1 MRCRPSR
8 GWGPAGR
15 GALVNCSA
23 PGRPTIDL
31 LILDWLNVGLRWV
44 HLIAGIG
51 WIGTSLY
58 FMWLDAALIRA
69 DPPRG
74 NVEGH
79 TWLLHSGGFY
89 LVERRTL
96 PPGQLPSPI
105 HWFKWEAAMTWL
117 TGFPLLVL
125 VYYLTR
131 GVYLVDPTVS
141 AITSGQAVALG
152 IGVLIVGWAV
162 YDLLWSSPLARG
174 RAAVIVSWVL
184 LLAVVYALTH
194 VLSGRAAYIHTGA
207 MLGTIMVAN
216 VWMRIVPAQRE
227 LIAAATAGRTP
238 DATLSRRAK
247 QRSTHNSYVTF
258 PVIFMMLSNHYPATY
273 GHPLNWL
280 ILWLLIGVGVGVRH
294 VMIARERGRPADWW
308 LVPVTVALAGV
319 VYLTSPAWL
328 GGARHDG
335 ARVGFVAA
343 KEVIDRRCV
352 SCHSD
357 KPSDDVFRIAPNGV
371 TFETAESI
379 RARAETIRARVV
391 VLRNMPLANKTGMT
405 EAERDL
411 IARWLDQG
419 ASIDGGVGSR

>member
-1 MRCRPSR
+1 MTID
-8 GWGPAGR
+8 
-15 GALVNCSA
+15 ALV
-23 PGRPTIDL
+23 
-31 LILDWLNVGLRWV
+31 LDWLNIGLRWT
-44 HLIAGIG
+44 HLIVGIG

-58 FMWLDAALIRA
+58 FMWLDAALIRTNLRP
-69 DPPRG
+69 DI
-74 NVEGH
+74 EGYA
-79 TWLLHSGGFY
+79 WLLHSGGFY
-89 LVERRTL
+89 LVERRKL

-105 HWFKWEAAMTWL
+105 HWFKWEAALTFL

-125 VYYLTR
+125 VYYVTG
-131 GVYLVDPTVS
+131 GVYLVDPAVS
-141 AITSGQAVALG
+141 SITPGQAVAVG

-174 RAAVIVSWVL
+174 SGRAAVIVSWVL
-184 LLAVVYALTH
+184 LLSVGYALTH

-308 LVPVTVALAGV
+308 LVPVSAALAGV

-328 GGARHDG
+328 GGARHG
-335 ARVGFVAA
+335 GERVGFVAA
-343 KEVIDRRCV
+343 KAVIDRRCL
-352 SCHSD
+352 SCHSE
-357 KPSDDVFRIAPNGV
+357 KPSDDIFRIAPNGV

>member
-1 MRCRPSR
+1 MDS
-8 GWGPAGR
+8 
-15 GALVNCSA
+15 V
-23 PGRPTIDL
+23 
-31 LILDWLNVGLRWV
+31 ILDWLNIGLRWV

-74 NVEGH
+74 DVEGH

-89 LVERRTL
+89 LVERRKL

-131 GVYLVDPTVS
+131 GVYLVDPS
-141 AITSGQAVALG
+141 ISSIAPAQAVTLG

-174 RAAVIVSWVL
+174 SGLAAALVSWVL
-184 LLAVVYALTH
+184 LLVVVYGLTR

-216 VWMRIVPAQRE
+216 VWMRIVPAQRDQ
-227 LIAAATAGRTP
+227 IAAATAGRTP
-238 DATLSRRAK
+238 DATLATRAK

-258 PVIFMMLSNHYPATY
+258 PVIFMMLSHHYPGTY

-280 ILWLLIGVGVGVRH
+280 ILVLLIVVGAGVRH
-294 VMIARERGRPADWW
+294 VMIAREKGRPADWW
-308 LVPVTVALAGV
+308 LVPVTSALAAV
-319 VYLTSPAWL
+319 IYLTSPAWL
-328 GGARHDG
+328 AAPARGGDP
-335 ARVGFVAA
+335 VAFA
-343 KEVIDRRCV
+343 AVKDVIDRRCV
-352 SCHSD
+352 SCHSRT
-357 KPSDDVFRIAPNGV
+357 PTDDIFRIAPNGV
-371 TFETAESI
+371 TFDTPESI
-379 RARAETIRARVV
+379 RARVETIRDRTV
-391 VLRNMPLANKTGMT
+391 VLKNMPLGNKTGMT
-405 EAERDL
+405 DAERSL
-411 IARWLDQG
+411 LARWLDEE
-419 ASIDGGVGSR
+419 AR

>member
-1 MRCRPSR
+1 
-8 GWGPAGR
+8 
-15 GALVNCSA
+15 
-23 PGRPTIDL
+23 
-31 LILDWLNVGLRWV
+31 
-44 HLIAGIG
+44 
-51 WIGTSLY
+51 
-58 FMWLDAALIRA
+58 
-69 DPPRG
+69 
-74 NVEGH
+74 
-79 TWLLHSGGFY
+79 
-89 LVERRTL
+89 
-96 PPGQLPSPI
+96 
-105 HWFKWEAAMTWL
+105 
-117 TGFPLLVL
+117 
-125 VYYLTR
+125 
-131 GVYLVDPTVS
+131 
-141 AITSGQAVALG
+141 
-152 IGVLIVGWAV
+152 
-162 YDLLWSSPLARG
+162 
-174 RAAVIVSWVL
+174 VL
-184 LLAVVYALTH
+184 LLAVVYGLTR

-238 DATLSRRAK
+238 DQTLSKRAK

-280 ILWLLIGVGVGVRH
+280 ILWLLIAVGVGVRH

-328 GGARHDG
+328 GGGRHGGD
-335 ARVGFVAA
+335 RVGFVAA
-343 KEVIDRRCV
+343 KAVIDRRCA
-352 SCHSD
+352 SCHSQT
-357 KPSDDVFRIAPNGV
+357 PSDDVFRIAPNGV

-411 IARWLDQG
+411 LARWLDQG
-419 ASIDGGVGSR
+419 APIESGAGGR